1 MPRYLSLID
10 SAYRAT
16 IEEQDDTAVWFTHA
30 MKNGGADVSILLRGD
45 AVNYAV
51 LNQDAKGLSFGDRAV
66 KGPDMVRDIKAAVAK
81 KIPLYAVAEDLAE
94 RGIPVAQL
102 IPGVEQLPRS
112 ARIIETCDRPPHA
125 GTRTRRLRSPS
136 ALWR

>member
-1 MPRYLSLID
+1 MARYLSIID

-51 LNQDAKGLSFGDRAV
+51 TNQNARGLRFGSRTV
-66 KGPDMVRDIKAAVAK
+66 KGPDMVRDINAIVAK
-81 KIPLYAVAEDLAE
+81 KIPLFVVADDLAE
-94 RGIPVAQL
+94 RGIPMSHVLTGIEPIQRSGIAKL
-102 IPGVEQLPRS
+102 IEGHD
-112 ARIIETCDRPPHA
+112 RILT
-125 GTRTRRLRSPS
+125 
-136 ALWR
+136 W

>member
-1 MPRYLSLID
+1 MRRPMAKYLSIID

-51 LNQDAKGLSFGDRAV
+51 SGQDAKGLRFGARTV
-66 KGPDMVRDIKAAVAK
+66 KGPDMVRDIQAVIAK
-81 KIPLYAVAEDLAE
+81 KIPLYAVADDLVE
-94 RGIPVAQL
+94 RGITDSRQITGGEPAD
-102 IPGVEQLPRS
+102 GDADGRH
-112 ARIIETCDRPPHA
+112 R
-125 GTRTRRLRSPS
+125 
-136 ALWR
+136 

>member
-1 MPRYLSLID
+1 MARYLSIID

-51 LNQDAKGLSFGDRAV
+51 TNQNAKGLRFGSRAV
-66 KGPDMVRDIKAAVAK
+66 KGPDMVRDINAIVAK
-81 KIPLYAVAEDLAE
+81 KIPLFVVADDLAE
-94 RGIPVAQL
+94 RGIPMSEVLPGIEQIRRSGIAKL
-102 IPGVEQLPRS
+102 IEGHD
-112 ARIIETCDRPPHA
+112 RILT
-125 GTRTRRLRSPS
+125 
-136 ALWR
+136 W

>member
-1 MPRYLSLID
+1 MAKYLSIID

-51 LNQDAKGLSFGDRAV
+51 TNQDAKGLRFGARAV
-66 KGPDMVRDIKAAVAK
+66 KGPDMVRDIDAIVAK
-81 KIPLYAVAEDLAE
+81 KIPLFVVSDDLAE
-94 RGIPVAQL
+94 RGIPVAALRPGIEQIQHSAIAKL
-102 IPGVEQLPRS
+102 IENHD
-112 ARIIETCDRPPHA
+112 RILT
-125 GTRTRRLRSPS
+125 
-136 ALWR
+136 W

>member
-1 MPRYLSLID
+1 MRRPIAKYLSIID

-51 LNQDAKGLSFGDRAV
+51 SGQDPKGLRFGARTV
-66 KGPDMVRDIKAAVAK
+66 KGPDMVRDIQAVIDQ
-81 KIPLYAVAEDLAE
+81 KISLYAVADALAE
-94 RGIPVAQL
+94 RGVPASRLLPSVAHGQHRAT
-102 IPGVEQLPRS
+102 PR
-112 ARIIETCDRPPHA
+112 
-125 GTRTRRLRSPS
+125 L
-136 ALWR
+136 

>member
-1 MPRYLSLID
+1 MARYLSIID

-51 LNQDAKGLSFGDRAV
+51 LNQDAKGLRFGGRAV
-66 KGPDMVRDIKAAVAK
+66 KGPDMVRDIKAVIEK
-81 KIPLYAVAEDLAE
+81 KIPLFVVADALAE
-94 RGIPVAQL
+94 RGISASQL
-102 IPGVEQLPRS
+102 IGGIEQIQRGAIAKL
-112 ARIIETCDRPPHA
+112 IENHDRV
-125 GTRTRRLRSPS
+125 LS
-136 ALWR
+136 W